1 MRQLKIVIADDH
13 RLMLAALRLA
23 LEPASDMEV
32 VAEAE
37 SGSQVLPL
45 VHQHSPDVVLLDIR
59 MPGMDGLRCVEQL
72 KARFPH
78 VKAIAISG
86 VDDPQVIQ
94 AALERGASAFI
105 LKSIDP
111 RDLPAAIR
119 QTVDGT
125 VFRTLGGSGAAA
137 DEVSARDLGLS
148 ERELTILKALAA
160 GLSNKQ
166 IAQQLWLAEQTVKF
180 HLTNIY
186 RKLEVGSR
194 TEAIRTAYE
203 HGLVENPLLSGA
215 SAA

>member
-1 MRQLKIVIADDH
+1 MRRLKIVIADDH

-23 LEPASDMEV
+23 LDPEPDLEV
-32 VAEAE
+32 VGEAE
-37 SGSQVLPL
+37 SGSQVLSL
-45 VHQHSPDVVLLDIR
+45 VQQHAPDVLLLDIR
-59 MPGMDGLRCVEQL
+59 MPGIDGLRCLEQL
-72 KARFPH
+72 KQRFPQ

-86 VDDPQVIQ
+86 IDDPQVIQ

-125 VFRTLGGSGAAA
+125 VFRTLGGSGAPAA
-137 DEVSARDLGLS
+137 EVSAKDLGLS
-148 ERELTILKALAA
+148 ERELTILKALAG

-166 IAQQLWLAEQTVKF
+166 IAKQLWLAEQTVKF

-186 RKLEVGSR
+186 RKLDVASR
-194 TEAIRTAYE
+194 TEAIRAAYE
-203 HGLVENPLLSGA
+203 RGLVENPLLAGVA
-215 SAA
+215 

>member
-1 MRQLKIVIADDH
+1 MRRLKIVIADDH
-13 RLMLAALRLA
+13 QLMLAALRLA
-23 LEPASDMEV
+23 LEPASDIV
-32 VAEAE
+32 VVGEAQ
-37 SGSQVLPL
+37 SGAQVLSL

-59 MPGMDGLRCVEQL
+59 MPGMDGLRCLEQL
-72 KARFPH
+72 NQRFPH
-78 VKAIAISG
+78 VKAIAISAI
-86 VDDPQVIQ
+86 DDPQVIH

-125 VFRTLGGSGAAA
+125 VFRTLGGGAATGA
-137 DEVSARDLGLS
+137 DDSVRDLGLS
-148 ERELTILKALAA
+148 ERELTILNALAG

-166 IAQQLWLAEQTVKF
+166 IAKQLWLAEQTVKF

-194 TEAIRTAYE
+194 TEAIRAAYE
-203 HGLVENPLLSGA
+203 YGLVENPLLSGA

>member
-1 MRQLKIVIADDH
+1 MRRLKIVIADDH

-23 LEPASDMEV
+23 LEPASDMDV

-45 VHQHSPDVVLLDIR
+45 VHQHSPDVALLDIR
-59 MPGMDGLRCVEQL
+59 MPGMDGLRCLEQL

-105 LKSIDP
+105 LKSIEP
-111 RDLPAAIR
+111 GDLPAAIR
-119 QTVDGT
+119 QTVEGT
-125 VFRTLGGSGAAA
+125 VFRTLGSSGAPAA
-137 DEVSARDLGLS
+137 EVSGKDLGLS
-148 ERELTILKALAA
+148 ERELTILKALSA

-186 RKLEVGSR
+186 RKLEVSNR
-194 TEAIRTAYE
+194 TEAARYAFE
-203 HGLVENPLLSGA
+203 QGLVEHGPA
-215 SAA
+215 

>member
-1 MRQLKIVIADDH
+1 MRRLKIVIADDH

-23 LEPASDMEV
+23 FEPEADFEV
-32 VAEAE
+32 VGEAE

-45 VHQHSPDVVLLDIR
+45 VHQHAPDVVLLDIR
-59 MPGMDGLRCVEQL
+59 MPGVDGLRCLEQL
-72 KARFPH
+72 KQRFPH

-86 VDDPQVIQ
+86 IDDPHVIK

-125 VFRTLGGSGAAA
+125 VFRTLGGSSAPAA
-137 DEVSARDLGLS
+137 EVSAKDLGLS
-148 ERELTILKALAA
+148 ERELTILKALAG

-186 RKLEVGSR
+186 RKLEVASR
-194 TEAIRTAYE
+194 TEAIRAAYE
-203 HGLVENPLLSGA
+203 NGLVENPLLAGVA
-215 SAA
+215 

>member
-1 MRQLKIVIADDH
+1 
-13 RLMLAALRLA
+13 
-23 LEPASDMEV
+23 
-32 VAEAE
+32 
-37 SGSQVLPL
+37 
-45 VHQHSPDVVLLDIR
+45 
-59 MPGMDGLRCVEQL
+59 
-72 KARFPH
+72 
-78 VKAIAISG
+78 

-111 RDLPAAIR
+111 GDLPAAIR
-119 QTVDGT
+119 QTVEGT
-125 VFRTLGGSGAAA
+125 VFRTLGSSGAPAA
-137 DEVSARDLGLS
+137 EVSGKDLGLS
-148 ERELTILKALAA
+148 ERELTILKALSA

-194 TEAIRTAYE
+194 TEAIRAAYE

>member
-1 MRQLKIVIADDH
+1 MRRLKIVIADDH
-13 RLMLAALRLA
+13 QLMLAALRLA
-23 LEPASDMEV
+23 LESASDIV
-32 VAEAE
+32 VVGEAQ
-37 SGSQVLPL
+37 SGAQVLPL

-59 MPGMDGLRCVEQL
+59 MPGMDGLRCLEQL
-72 KARFPH
+72 KQRFPH
-78 VKAIAISG
+78 VKAIAISAI
-86 VDDPQVIQ
+86 DDPQVIQ

-105 LKSIDP
+105 LKSVDP

-125 VFRTLGGSGAAA
+125 VFRTLGGGAAA
-137 DEVSARDLGLS
+137 TADVSAKDLGLS
-148 ERELTILKALAA
+148 GRELTILKALAA

-166 IAQQLWLAEQTVKF
+166 IAKQLWLAEQTVKF

-194 TEAIRTAYE
+194 TEAIRAAHEY
-203 HGLVENPLLSGA
+203 GLVENPLLSA